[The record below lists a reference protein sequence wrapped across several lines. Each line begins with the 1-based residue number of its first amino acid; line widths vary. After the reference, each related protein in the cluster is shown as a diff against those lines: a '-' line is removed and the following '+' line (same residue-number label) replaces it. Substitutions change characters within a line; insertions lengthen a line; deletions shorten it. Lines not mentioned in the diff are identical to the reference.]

1 MKVNKELARKLAKK
15 IISSVPKDKES
26 LSAVSDFLG
35 LLGVLYR
42 KEPKF
47 RDFVLSPFVPNEQK
61 KLFIKSLIQK
71 GNIPKEIEF
80 FVDELIDLNFLR
92 IVNEIK
98 RLFDYE
104 SEKILSIYKGKLI
117 FAKEPAK
124 ELVDEI
130 IQRVEKV
137 LNRKIEPEISVNEA
151 LIGGFELRLSGLVL
165 DTSVR
170 GVLQNLSNK
179 VKSL

>member
-1 MKVNKELARKLAKK
+1 MKVNKDLARKLAKK
-15 IISSVPKDKES
+15 IISSAPKDKDS
-26 LSAVSDFLG
+26 LGAISDFLG

-42 KEPKF
+42 KEPRF
-47 RDFVLSPFVPNEQK
+47 RDFVLSPFVPNQTK
-61 KLFIKSLIQK
+61 KAYIKELINK

-80 FVDELIDLNFLR
+80 FVDELIDLNLLR
-92 IVNEIK
+92 IVSEIK

-104 SEKILSIYKGKLI
+104 AEKLLSIYKGKLI
-117 FAKEPAK
+117 FAKEPPK
-124 ELVDEI
+124 ELIEEVI
-130 IQRVEKV
+130 KRVEKI
-137 LNRKIEPEISVNEA
+137 LNKKVEPEIAVDDS

-170 GVLQNLSNK
+170 SILQNLSNR

>member
-1 MKVNKELARKLAKK
+1 MRL
-15 IISSVPKDKES
+15 KDCLIMNLKR
-26 LSAVSDFLG
+26 
-35 LLGVLYR
+35 YC
-42 KEPKF
+42 
-47 RDFVLSPFVPNEQK
+47 
-61 KLFIKSLIQK
+61 LFIKVNLSSL
-71 GNIPKEIEF
+71 
-80 FVDELIDLNFLR
+80 
-92 IVNEIK
+92 
-98 RLFDYE
+98 E
-104 SEKILSIYKGKLI
+104 SLQ
-117 FAKEPAK
+117 K